1 VAQNSLKEEVKGVLQ
16 KKFVDLVGFTTVP
29 DKQKYP
35 PIDVLEAKTPHD
47 VMPNARSVIVYGKA
61 LLDSERDVWA
71 VFSSKEGDTFG
82 AIYGRLIDAGY
93 SLILLLKSKGY
104 EAQHY
109 RAQYLKF
116 FASKAGLGC
125 LGKNRLV
132 ITPQFGPRIRLWGVL
147 TDAALEPDK
156 PFTEDLCV
164 NCSKCLTAC
173 PAQALTEQ
181 GFDRKRCWDNVFSN
195 LKWMKPGIYTW
206 CSACLD
212 ACPVGA
218 TR

>member
-1 VAQNSLKEEVKGVLQ
+1 VTQNNLKEEIRGVLQ
-16 KKFVDLVGFTTVP
+16 KKLVDLVGFTTVP
-29 DKQKYP
+29 TKQKYP

-47 VMPNARSVIVYGKA
+47 VMPNAKSVIVYGKA
-61 LLDSERDVWA
+61 LLESERDVWA
-71 VFSSKEGDTFG
+71 VFSSREGDSFG
-82 AIYGRLIDAGY
+82 AFYGRLIDAGY

-109 RAQYLKF
+109 RAHYLKF

-147 TDAALEPDK
+147 TDAVLEPDEA
-156 PFTEDLCV
+156 FTEDLCI

-173 PAQALTEQ
+173 PVQALTEH
-181 GFDRKRCWDNVFSN
+181 GFNRKRCWDNVFSN

-218 TR
+218 TG